1 MRRNRYHS
9 PAQLVLDLER
19 QNLEHPLKESPKG
32 LVAALADL
40 QLAALGAGGM
50 TTKGG
55 GDEHQDHV

>member
-1 MRRNRYHS
+1 MRRNSHHN
-9 PAQLVLDLER
+9 PAQLVFDLER

-40 QLAALGAGGM
+40 LLGALGAGGM

-55 GDEHQDHV
+55 GDERQDPV